1 MLPLPLDFSTG
12 RIDSAQRTP
21 ERRGIIV
28 RKISAAV
35 IRMPWLIGLRRRA
48 ENVALFARG
57 HVKETSLRI
66 ERWRHPVGRSR
77 RTRTDTAA
85 IRRRRRFFG
94 GNRAP
99 LGILAATPR
108 NLGIRPRLNS

>member
-1 MLPLPLDFSTG
+1 MLPFPLDFSTG

-21 ERRGIIV
+21 KRRGIIV
-28 RKISAAV
+28 RKISAAI

-48 ENVALFARG
+48 ENIALFARG

-77 RTRTDTAA
+77 RTRTNAAA
-85 IRRRRRFFG
+85 IRPGRSFFG
-94 GNRAP
+94 PDRAP
-99 LGILAATPR
+99 LGVPAATPGHLCVR
-108 NLGIRPRLNS
+108 

>member
-1 MLPLPLDFSTG
+1 MLPFPLDFSGG
-12 RIDSAQRTP
+12 RIDGAQRTP
-21 ERRGIIV
+21 KRRRIIV

-35 IRMPWLIGLRRRA
+35 IRMPWLIGLRRST

-57 HVKETSLRI
+57 HIKEPSLRV
-66 ERWRHPVGRSR
+66 ERGRHPVGRSR
-77 RTRTDTAA
+77 RTGTDAAA

-108 NLGIRPRLNS
+108 NLGIRARRN

>member
-1 MLPLPLDFSTG
+1 MLPLPLDFSVG

-21 ERRGIIV
+21 KRRGVIV
-28 RKISAAV
+28 RKIRAAV

-48 ENVALFARG
+48 ENIALLARG
-57 HVKETSLRI
+57 HIKETGLRI

-85 IRRRRRFFG
+85 IRRGRRFFG

-99 LGILAATPR
+99 LRIFAATPR
-108 NLGIRPRLNS
+108 NLGIRTGR

>member
-1 MLPLPLDFSTG
+1 MLPLPLDFPG
-12 RIDSAQRTP
+12 ARIDGAQRTP

-28 RKISAAV
+28 RKIRAAV

-48 ENVALFARG
+48 ENIALFARG
-57 HVKETSLRI
+57 HIKETSLRV
-66 ERWRHPVGRSR
+66 ERWRHPVGRSS
-77 RTRTDTAA
+77 RTRTDAA
-85 IRRRRRFFG
+85 TIRRRRRFFG

-108 NLGIRPRLNS
+108 NLGIRARRN